1 MIKTLWIT
9 SFTCK
14 IPSGRKDDQRRDERG
29 LVWKVDWRKQRES
42 YKERIVFTAALLA
55 WQFDSITLPSFYNC
69 TLVIPLTSS
78 FCCCLSLLLSQF
90 FFNVTNILKII
101 CKNLKIRILFS
112 MWSQIWALWLLIW
125 WPLEAYM
132 VVNFRARGIS
142 RGTRK
147 LARTPTLN

>member
-42 YKERIVFTAALLA
+42 YKERIVLTAALLA

-90 FFNVTNILKII
+90 FFNVTNTSKII
-101 CKNLKIRILFS
+101 CKNLKIKSLFS
-112 MWSQIWALWLLIW
+112 LISDSSSVIAHMMAT
-125 WPLEAYM
+125 EVYM

-147 LARTPTLN
+147 LAQTPILN